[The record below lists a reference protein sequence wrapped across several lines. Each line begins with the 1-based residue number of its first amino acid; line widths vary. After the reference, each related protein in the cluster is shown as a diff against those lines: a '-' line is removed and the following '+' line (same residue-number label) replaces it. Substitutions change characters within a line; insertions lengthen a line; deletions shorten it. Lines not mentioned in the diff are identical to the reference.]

1 MLFCSLK
8 IKGGLPR
15 KIAFDVLSY
24 NYSVVF
30 NLLRVWNLFRNASS
44 HSCFRFFTLRGKG
57 YDCDGSGGGG
67 GGGYGGG
74 GGGSNN
80 NITSNVLSHSG
91 IVCGGEAGAESE
103 AAAPGRVITKLH
115 SIIKARARADYE
127 RSETERSRSVFF

>member
-1 MLFCSLK
+1 M
-8 IKGGLPR
+8 I
-15 KIAFDVLSY
+15 VEEEEE
-24 NYSVVF
+24 V
-30 NLLRVWNLFRNASS
+30 
-44 HSCFRFFTLRGKG
+44 
-57 YDCDGSGGGG
+57 GGG
-67 GGGYGGG
+67 GGG

-91 IVCGGEAGAESE
+91 IVCGGEAGAESG

>member
-1 MLFCSLK
+1 MDLK
-8 IKGGLPR
+8 
-15 KIAFDVLSY
+15 
-24 NYSVVF
+24 
-30 NLLRVWNLFRNASS
+30 
-44 HSCFRFFTLRGKG
+44 CFRTLAVILVSDSSRWLKGKG
-57 YDCDGSGGGG
+57 YDCDSGGR
-67 GGGYGGG
+67 GGGYGVGGGGGG

-91 IVCGGEAGAESE
+91 IVCGGEAGAESG